1 MPIPHNPK
9 TPNGWKSSSPNSMH
23 YYQDY
28 GLETRTVRFHNIF
41 GPLGPGR
48 GARKSPAAMC
58 RKVACAKLTGNHEVE
73 IWGDGEQTRLVLLYR
88 RLRVGGYKLM
98 HSDYREP
105 LNLGQDRLVTINQLV
120 DMVAH
125 THLHREKSMCQ
136 DRKVSVDA
144 IRTTRACAKYSSG
157 NQR

>member
-1 MPIPHNPK
+1 
-9 TPNGWKSSSPNSMH
+9 MH

-41 GPLGPGR
+41 GPLGTWE

-73 IWGDGEQTRLVLLYR
+73 IWEVTANR
-88 RLRVGGYKLM
+88 RARSVISTIAGGHLQIDAL
-98 HSDYREP
+98 SYREP
-105 LNLGQDRLVTINQLV
+105 LNLWQDRLVTINQLV

-125 THLHREKSMCQ
+125 IAGSHREK
-136 DRKVSVDA
+136 
-144 IRTTRACAKYSSG
+144 ACARTARCPWTQFG
-157 NQR
+157 